1 MPLPSKSS
9 PVSTHAVVAV
19 GVSHVAAARFASTA
33 GGTEMTAFAFR
44 ELPIVDDASEV
55 TANSDRAAAL
65 GEVAT
70 ILNRRDAATLVIP
83 RHLALAK
90 TIKLPVVASAQREK
104 LIAFEA
110 KQSIPFPLDEVFWDY
125 QTGTESEGELEVL
138 VVAAKSAG
146 VREIV
151 EQARAAGMVI
161 DRVVPA
167 GIAMDGLLSGANDG
181 ELRVG
186 IGARSTHLLFC
197 TQQTRQLRTLSLA
210 GQTVTRS
217 IADKL
222 DQTLSEAERLKRGV
236 YSGTVELPADT
247 PAGEAIQE
255 AADSFAARLQLE
267 INRSL
272 VTQVRQG
279 GLAAPGTLALTGGGA
294 IMPGL
299 GEHLAAKWSGAV
311 VELDPLAG
319 IEFAAGV
326 ESEVMRAG
334 SHRLAD
340 LVGAALGG
348 ETSGINLAPPE
359 LGAARD
365 AKRRRPRW
373 LIAAGL
379 LIGALLLPGVHFNRL
394 ADARQT
400 ATVELGRRIAP
411 VQALQEQN
419 QRNEAELMRLQT
431 EIAELDDLIQ
441 AREAWTTLLADL
453 QTSMLT
459 VGDVWLEGLQVVP
472 LANQPAAPSEPAYDA
487 EDRPVKPIPP
497 PLRLRLSG
505 RFLDRENP
513 LSRVSHSS
521 YERVTALLAQFV
533 ESPRVM
539 EVEGERFDASESGIL
554 RFDFTLVINPSTHL

>member
-1 MPLPSKSS
+1 MPLSSKSS
-9 PVSTHAVVAV
+9 HASMHAVVEV
-19 GVSHVAAARFASTA
+19 GLSHVAAARFSSTA

-44 ELPIVDDASEV
+44 ELSVVDDASEV

-65 GEVAT
+65 REVAT
-70 ILNRRDAATLVIP
+70 ILNRRESATLVIP
-83 RHLALAK
+83 GHLALAK

-104 LIAFEA
+104 LITFEA

-125 QTGTESEGELEVL
+125 QTGAESEGELEVL
-138 VVAAKSAG
+138 VVAAKSDG

-151 EQARAAGMVI
+151 EQAQAAGIVV

-167 GIAMDGLLSGANDG
+167 GIAMDGLSSGASDG

-210 GQTVTRS
+210 GQTVTRG

-222 DQTLSEAERLKRGV
+222 DQTLIEAERLKLGV
-236 YSGTVELPADT
+236 FSGTVELPADT
-247 PAGEAIQE
+247 PAGETVKE

-272 VTQVRQG
+272 VTQVRQAG
-279 GLAAPGTLALTGGGA
+279 VAAPGTLALTGGGA
-294 IMPGL
+294 NMPGL

-326 ESEVMRAG
+326 ESEVMQAG
-334 SHRLAD
+334 SGRLAD
-340 LVGAALGG
+340 LVGAARGG
-348 ETSGINLAPPE
+348 DKRGINLAPPE

-373 LIAAGL
+373 LIAAGF
-379 LIGALLLPGVHFNRL
+379 LIGALLLPGVHFKRL

-400 ATVELGRRIAP
+400 ATIELGRRIAP

-419 QRNEAELMRLQT
+419 QRNEAELVRLQA
-431 EIAELDDLIQ
+431 EIAKLDDLVKS
-441 AREAWTTLLADL
+441 RDAWTALLADL
-453 QTSMLT
+453 QTSIVT

-472 LANQPAAPSEPAYDA
+472 SPNQPAAPSEPTYDA
-487 EDRPVKPIPP
+487 EGRPVKPVLP

-505 RFLDRENP
+505 RFLDRDNP
-513 LSRVSHSS
+513 LSRVSQSS

-533 ESPRVM
+533 ESPRVL

-554 RFDFTLVINPSTHL
+554 RFDFTLVINPTTHL